1 MDGWLTVYLSWSQVF
16 SNIDYLNPIQCKK
29 TVYVG
34 SKPSLNTYI
43 STLLSTTASAVSAT
57 HIRRHWP
64 PGTGVE
70 LLCNTSGAGLQS
82 VNSHLVGRS
91 SLHFNIVEISCQSH
105 IGSQYITLDLSFI
118 PGLSLVFV
126 SLALVIYLVP
136 HSYAEPLP
144 ADVLGSCFF
153 YVCCNWNPFL
163 WLRAVFSNRVTNA
176 WGWLV
181 LGLCRAAVLGKGLF
195 AWKQSICFCNWVIVC
210 FMHFRI
216 DRVYWISFMTY
227 ESFSNNHQPS
237 PNGFGR
243 RYLQEL
249 ALSSK
254 ARGSAA
260 GADGAEQPQET
271 VKTKHVVDFSLEALI
286 DFQNSQRLAET
297 SKKPDEPLN
306 FRRRP
311 NYDNTGRK
319 FRMKQSSRISCLDRF
334 FV

>member
-1 MDGWLTVYLSWSQVF
+1 
-16 SNIDYLNPIQCKK
+16 
-29 TVYVG
+29 
-34 SKPSLNTYI
+34 
-43 STLLSTTASAVSAT
+43 
-57 HIRRHWP
+57 
-64 PGTGVE
+64 
-70 LLCNTSGAGLQS
+70 
-82 VNSHLVGRS
+82 
-91 SLHFNIVEISCQSH
+91 
-105 IGSQYITLDLSFI
+105 
-118 PGLSLVFV
+118 
-126 SLALVIYLVP
+126 
-136 HSYAEPLP
+136 
-144 ADVLGSCFF
+144 
-153 YVCCNWNPFL
+153 
-163 WLRAVFSNRVTNA
+163 
-176 WGWLV
+176 
-181 LGLCRAAVLGKGLF
+181 
-195 AWKQSICFCNWVIVC
+195 
-210 FMHFRI
+210 
-216 DRVYWISFMTY
+216 MTY